1 LQKKT
6 EMTVVTL
13 TFNNKGDWN
22 FLFDLLK
29 RLNLPFEWREEK
41 AVESPLLQ
49 GNAPS
54 ETPIS
59 DRLRGALN
67 LSEDFD
73 YKSFM
78 VEEKTRDYYNG

>member
-1 LQKKT
+1 
-6 EMTVVTL
+6 MTVVTL

-41 AVESPLLQ
+41 VVESPLLQ
-49 GNAPS
+49 GNVPS

-78 VEEKTRDYYNG
+78 AEEKSRDYYNG